1 MLDGILLGG
10 RVRGFRTVYHSHK
23 TPGGGE
29 RAGSA
34 EGPPADGHGAHG
46 LTGQWR
52 PEPQTGDPSVVA
64 ELREEVAAA
73 LRTHVEQSPDRIDEI
88 AGSVVLA
95 GFLLHVEQLA
105 VPEVTDCAVGIL
117 TEYVVHRFVPVF
129 AGLVPARG

>member
-29 RAGSA
+29 RAAMPVGGRPFR
-34 EGPPADGHGAHG
+34 GPAHG
-46 LTGQWR
+46 LTGQSR

-64 ELREEVAAA
+64 ELREEVAAD
-73 LRTHVEQSPDRIDEI
+73 LRNHVEQSPDRIDEI

-105 VPEVTDCAVGIL
+105 VPE
-117 TEYVVHRFVPVF
+117 
-129 AGLVPARG
+129 